1 MCACSKLVA
10 ALHVPMGGCRGAVSM
25 DFRITNKC
33 DQVGKFTNV
42 ESASSGD
49 YLYAA
54 LERIKPRIEVVGPLL
69 GGSDLHRGYF

>member
-1 MCACSKLVA
+1 M
-10 ALHVPMGGCRGAVSM
+10 SM

-54 LERIKPRIEVVGPLL
+54 LERIKPRIGVVGPLL
-69 GGSDLHRGYF
+69 GGFDLHRGYF